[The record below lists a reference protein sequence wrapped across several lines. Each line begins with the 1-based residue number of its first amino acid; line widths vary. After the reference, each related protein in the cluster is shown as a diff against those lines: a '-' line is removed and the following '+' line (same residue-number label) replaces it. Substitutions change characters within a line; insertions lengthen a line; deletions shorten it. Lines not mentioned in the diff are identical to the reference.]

1 MVVQPKRQG
10 HKLETQVPSEKA
22 GRTKGM
28 ETKVGGLD
36 VDLLAFIFLIGFFK
50 KIDWFCGGSVL
61 FVGLCSL

>member
-10 HKLETQVPSEKA
+10 HELETQVPSEKA

-36 VDLLAFIFLIGFFK
+36 VDLLAFYFFNWIFLK
-50 KIDWFCGGSVL
+50 N
-61 FVGLCSL
+61 